1 LAKKGNTFWPFF
13 TVHDHI
19 IVPLPFSVIKTGTT
33 LFTRKMSP
41 TPQQSPP
48 AHQEAHQRPLRSRYL
63 QWIPTDSN
71 QVRAVEQRLLS
82 GLSYTQRMISGINT
96 ISSPT
101 WDTTAD
107 VGGKRH
113 TVVLVHGFADGI
125 GSWAKNWEFLSRSY
139 NVHAIDLPG
148 FGRSARDR
156 RSFRGPDDAIRYYHD
171 ELHKWFGE
179 VGIPPHQPITI
190 VGHSFGGYVSSR
202 YTMEMLWRKRKLEN
216 ALDAQITDH
225 DLLSSP
231 PTPLGSS
238 PSSFFGRCFLQNH
251 NALSAVVASSTRSP
265 SVPPPNIVHLVLA
278 DPWGVPHLQERP
290 MNIQRKIIFHLFYR
304 FAPLATLRYAGPWG
318 PSLLERMRPDYADR
332 WRHLPDPI
340 IYYDYKYHT
349 NAQVPAT
356 GELAFQ
362 ACCEGMA
369 FAKQPLMEYLPEML
383 RRIATGVD
391 AVPHRVSPPE
401 PTTRS
406 DDVAGYRTS
415 QRGSSSTT
423 AVQHQRRIA
432 LPHLTLL
439 HGDETWMDVGMY
451 QKLIDEVR
459 RDGTV
464 GTVAM
469 QAVLK
474 AGHQLNADNADDF
487 NVKLSEAIGREE
499 RL

>member
-1 LAKKGNTFWPFF
+1 
-13 TVHDHI
+13 
-19 IVPLPFSVIKTGTT
+19 
-33 LFTRKMSP
+33 MSP
-41 TPQQSPP
+41 TPQSPL
-48 AHQEAHQRPLRSRYL
+48 ASQEAHLRPLRSRYL

-96 ISSPT
+96 ISSPA
-101 WDTTAD
+101 WDTPAD
-107 VGGKRH
+107 VGGKRQ

-125 GSWAKNWEFLSRSY
+125 GSWAKNWEYLCRSY

-156 RSFRGPDDAIRYYHD
+156 RSFRGPDDAIRYFHD
-171 ELHKWFGE
+171 ALHKWFGE

-202 YTMEMLWRKRKLEN
+202 YTMEMLWRKRKLED
-216 ALDAQITDH
+216 ALDAPVTNH

-231 PTPLGSS
+231 PTPLTPLTSRLFWQRR
-238 PSSFFGRCFLQNH
+238 FFQNH
-251 NALSAVVASSTRSP
+251 NAQSAVVAGSKRSP

-278 DPWGVPHLQERP
+278 DPWGVPHVQERP

-332 WRHLPDPI
+332 WRHLPDPM

-369 FAKQPLMEYLPEML
+369 FAKQPLIEYLPEML

-401 PTTRS
+401 LPSTTRT
-406 DDVAGYRTS
+406 DEAAGCLTS
-415 QRGSSSTT
+415 QSGSSTST
-423 AVQHQRRIA
+423 AVQHQRIA

-439 HGDETWMDVGMY
+439 HGDETWMDIGMY
-451 QKLIDEVR
+451 QKLIDDVR

-487 NVKLSEAIGREE
+487 NVKLNEAIVREKG
-499 RL
+499 L